1 LWKKLGRNKKTVTD
15 RIAKMVER
23 DKRSFN
29 KRFEEIGLLEDSQQ
43 MWSYLIPIKLIKMS
57 DTKLG
62 DGFFGSVHLAELIQN
77 QKTVCIKQL
86 RVQESMSEEVVMQ
99 LSTSIMEEIR
109 RMKNLEHE
117 NVMRLE
123 GFTLKDE
130 AKTKIPMMILPYM
143 EAGDLQKYLA
153 NEKHKVNFE
162 LVVRFALE
170 SAQGMDYL
178 SRNSIIHRDLAA
190 RNCLLDEGL
199 KLKIADFGLSKH
211 IDNAYENSECYVVQ
225 TQHHLPFRWMAPESL
240 KTRTFNIKTDIW
252 SYGILLWEIT
262 TRGRHPY
269 GTIKSTE
276 ELISY
281 LDNTNRLPKPI
292 RCSPDLYVKMME
304 CWGDLPGD
312 RPSFFSLAVFMR
324 NYLTKVQQNNTS
336 RDQLLLNDDGFDEN
350 WLHCY
355 AQLNTF
361 QAEKPFSQKKM
372 LHNLNY
378 EMEPGLTAMDLAKA
392 SQMDRSDE
400 FLNES
405 CGEVIS
411 TSAYAN
417 L

>member
-1 LWKKLGRNKKTVTD
+1 MRKKLGRNKKTVTD
-15 RIAKMVER
+15 RIAKLVER

-43 MWSYLIPIKLIKMS
+43 FWSYLIPIKLIKMS

-62 DGFFGSVHLAELIQN
+62 DGFFGSAHLAELIHS

-86 RVQESMSEEVVMQ
+86 RVQESMSEAVVVQ
-99 LSTSIMEEIR
+99 LSKSIMEEIT

-130 AKTKIPMMILPYM
+130 GQTKIPMMILPYM

-153 NEKHKVNFE
+153 NEKHEVNFE
-162 LVVRFALE
+162 LVSRFALE

-190 RNCLLDEGL
+190 RNCLLDESL

-252 SYGILLWEIT
+252 SYGVLLWEIT

-269 GTIKSTE
+269 GTIKTTE
-276 ELISY
+276 ELITF
-281 LDNTNRLPKPI
+281 LDNNNRLPKPV

-304 CWGDLPGD
+304 CWSDLPSD
-312 RPSFFSLAVFMR
+312 RPSFFALAVYMR
-324 NYLTKVQQNNTS
+324 
-336 RDQLLLNDDGFDEN
+336 
-350 WLHCY
+350 
-355 AQLNTF
+355 
-361 QAEKPFSQKKM
+361 
-372 LHNLNY
+372 
-378 EMEPGLTAMDLAKA
+378 
-392 SQMDRSDE
+392 
-400 FLNES
+400 
-405 CGEVIS
+405 
-411 TSAYAN
+411 
-417 L
+417 